1 MQQVVVPKSKHYSA
15 ESEEAQRWRGRGE
28 GDGSPGR
35 SPGGKRVKGE
45 IAWYVQTLAFQHKS
59 FPLALAFS
67 LGSIVPNQSG
77 NEMEKW
83 IKKTSKDTNKTKTT
97 LEIVD
102 CRYDML
108 RFK

>member
-1 MQQVVVPKSKHYSA
+1 MQQVVVPKSKHCA

-35 SPGGKRVKGE
+35 SPGGKHVKGE
-45 IAWYVQTLAFQHKS
+45 IAWYVQTLAFKHKS

-67 LGSIVPNQSG
+67 LWSIVPNQSG

-83 IKKTSKDTNKTKTT
+83 IKRLKTQTKMVTMVK
-97 LEIVD
+97 IIIA
-102 CRYDML
+102 
-108 RFK
+108 